1 MSTGFEGLE
10 DAEYH
15 VVPDDYHGLELDE
28 YLCLLFAGRAKG
40 FLRQQVRT
48 GRVLVDGEPALPSQ
62 RVRGSQ
68 VLVLAFDQE
77 EGGAAPVAPEEQVPV
92 LYEDEHLMVVDKPA
106 GLAVEPERWK
116 RDAATLAGALLER
129 ARSSGASAVDAE
141 ASGRSA
147 DAPGAAD
154 ATDSESGES
163 GLDPADEQP
172 LEFRPRLVHRLD
184 KDTTG
189 CVVAAKDLATERLLR
204 AAFERGLPSKRYL
217 ALVEGEHPLPDGEM
231 QVIDRPLL
239 VDAKKGGR
247 VRVSGAGKPSQTEVR
262 VLERFH
268 GYTLLECRPRTGRTH
283 QIRVHLSAEG
293 FPLVVDPLYGR
304 RDALLLSELKRNYR
318 PKRGRPERPLCSR
331 LTLHAASI
339 AVPTRLPDERALAP
353 VPAEIVTGP
362 TPDGDWVCAV
372 SDIPKDLFQT
382 LRQLRKV
389 RPLQR

>member
-62 RVRGSQ
+62 RVRGNQ
-68 VLVLAFDQE
+68 VLVLAIDQSE
-77 EGGAAPVAPEEQVPV
+77 AGAAPVAPEYEVPV
-92 LYEDEHLMVVDKPA
+92 LYEDERLMVVDKPP

-116 RDAATLAGALLER
+116 RDAATLAGALLAR
-129 ARSSGASAVDAE
+129 ARSAGVVPAEETDASEGEDPE
-141 ASGRSA
+141 A
-147 DAPGAAD
+147 
-154 ATDSESGES
+154 T
-163 GLDPADEQP
+163 
-172 LEFRPRLVHRLD
+172 LERALGFRPRIVHRLD
-184 KDTTG
+184 KDTSG
-189 CVVAAKDLATERLLR
+189 CVVAAKELETERLLR
-204 AAFERGLPSKRYL
+204 AAFERGIPSKRYL

-231 QVIDRPLL
+231 QLIDRPLL
-239 VDAKKGGR
+239 VDAKKGGK

-262 VLERFH
+262 VVERFH

-283 QIRVHLSAEG
+283 QIRVHLATEG

-318 PKRGRPERPLCSR
+318 AKRGRPERPLCAR

-339 AVPTRLPDERALAP
+339 AVPTRLPDERPLAP
-353 VPAEIVTGP
+353 VPEQLGTGP
-362 TPDGDWVCAV
+362 SPDGDWIRVV
-372 SDIPKDLFQT
+372 SETPKDLLQT